1 MTEVELLYG
10 GTFQIDESDIK
21 KAYFDAKYDGI
32 VIETNKGTT
41 VTIKDSDANRKI
53 WIPTLNL
60 N

>member
-1 MTEVELLYG
+1 MTEVDLLYG

-21 KAYFDAKYDGI
+21 NAYYDTKFKGI
-32 VIETNKGTT
+32 VIETNKGTK
-41 VTIKDSDANRKI
+41 VTIKDSNTNRKK